1 MADRDETPVVRTSV
15 EARGAVVGHKVI
27 YVLLWGTLG
36 AVAMMIVLY
45 FLMLHVRAPG

>member
-1 MADRDETPVVRTSV
+1 MADREETPIVRTSV
-15 EARGAVVGHKVI
+15 EARGAVVGYKVI

-36 AVAMMIVLY
+36 AATMMVILY